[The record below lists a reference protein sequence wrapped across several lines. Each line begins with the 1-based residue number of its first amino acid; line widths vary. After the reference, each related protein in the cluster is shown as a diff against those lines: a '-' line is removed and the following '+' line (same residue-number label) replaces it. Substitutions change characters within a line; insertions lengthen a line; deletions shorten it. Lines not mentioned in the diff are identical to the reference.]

1 MFGRYALFSVFLFL
15 SPRRCS
21 NLYSG
26 CRGVLFLVCLFQT
39 LYSLGGDDNMTAIN
53 ALFGWLPPFFQG
65 LFGGGLAIFV
75 LWALFKLVSAIIKIV
90 TDLIP
95 GW

>member
-1 MFGRYALFSVFLFL
+1 
-15 SPRRCS
+15 
-21 NLYSG
+21 
-26 CRGVLFLVCLFQT
+26 
-39 LYSLGGDDNMTAIN
+39 MTAIN

-75 LWALFKLVSAIIKIV
+75 LWAIFKLVSAIIKII